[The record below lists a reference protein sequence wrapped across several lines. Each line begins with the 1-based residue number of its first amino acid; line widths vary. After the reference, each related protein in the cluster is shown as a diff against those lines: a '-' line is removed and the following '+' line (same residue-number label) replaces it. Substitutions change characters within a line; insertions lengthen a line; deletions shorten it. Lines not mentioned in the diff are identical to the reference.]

1 MRTARL
7 VARPGHDVAALTYG
21 IEIDDDSLLSQ
32 LHQDLLNATF
42 HVRMVGAVAS
52 YKFMHD

>member
-1 MRTARL
+1 MWTARL
-7 VARPGHDVAALTYG
+7 VGRLGHDVAGLSYG
-21 IEIDDDSLLSQ
+21 IEIDSDSLISQ

-52 YKFMHD
+52 YKFKYD

>member
-7 VARPGHDVAALTYG
+7 IAQPGHDIAALTYG
-21 IEIDDDSLLSQ
+21 IEIDDESLLSQ

-42 HVRMVGAVAS
+42 HVRVVGAVAS
-52 YKFMHD
+52 DKFKHD